1 MRDGFGGGGGG
12 GGGGSRG
19 PSGGRGG
26 SGGGG
31 GRDRDRGRGGRD
43 RRGRRDDGPVLDER
57 VVDIARVDKVH
68 KGGRNLSWRALV
80 VVGDNKGRV
89 GAAIGKARE
98 IPDAIRKASERARK
112 EMVEVRMVGGTIPH
126 QIQCRVQTADVL
138 LKPAA
143 PGTGVIAGGAV
154 RAVME
159 AAGVSDVLT
168 KNLGSTNPVNIVWAT
183 LECIRELRSLQEVA
197 DIRGKNPSEIGFVS
211 RGGES

>member
-1 MRDGFGGGGGG
+1 MRGESEG
-12 GGGGSRG
+12 
-19 PSGGRGG
+19 GGRGRG
-26 SGGGG
+26 E
-31 GRDRDRGRGGRD
+31 RDRGD
-43 RRGRRDDGPVLDER
+43 RGRRDRRPRRDEGPALDER

-98 IPDAIRKASERARK
+98 IPDAIRKGSERARK
-112 EMVEVRMVGGTIPH
+112 EMFEVKMVGGTIPH
-126 QIQCRVQTADVL
+126 PVQCRVQTADVL

-168 KNLGSTNPVNIVWAT
+168 KSLGSNNPVNIVWSA
-183 LECIRELRSLQEVA
+183 LECLRQLQTVEEVA
-197 DIRGKNPSEIGFVS
+197 ALRGKPTAEIGFVS
-211 RGGES
+211 RAGGE

>member
-1 MRDGFGGGGGG
+1 MRSPGA
-12 GGGGSRG
+12 
-19 PSGGRGG
+19 GRQEDR
-26 SGGGG
+26 
-31 GRDRDRGRGGRD
+31 RDNRRGGR
-43 RRGRRDDGPVLDER
+43 RPRRDEGPVLDER

-80 VVGDNKGRV
+80 VVGDNHGRV

-112 EMVEVRMVGGTIPH
+112 SMIDVRMVGGTIPH
-126 QIQCRVQTADVL
+126 PVQCRVQCAHVL
-138 LKPAA
+138 LKPATA
-143 PGTGVIAGGAV
+143 GTGVIAGGAV

-183 LECIRELRSLQEVA
+183 LECLRQLRTVDEVA
-197 DIRGKNPSEIGFVS
+197 ALRQLRTEQVGFLP
-211 RGGES
+211 RAGEE

>member
-1 MRDGFGGGGGG
+1 MRGESEG
-12 GGGGSRG
+12 
-19 PSGGRGG
+19 GGRGRG
-26 SGGGG
+26 E
-31 GRDRDRGRGGRD
+31 RDRGD
-43 RRGRRDDGPVLDER
+43 RGRRDRRPRRDEGPALDER

-98 IPDAIRKASERARK
+98 IPDAIRKGSERARK
-112 EMVEVRMVGGTIPH
+112 EMFEVKMVGGTIPH
-126 QIQCRVQTADVL
+126 PVQCRVQTADVL

-168 KNLGSTNPVNIVWAT
+168 KSLGSNNPVNIVWSA
-183 LECIRELRSLQEVA
+183 LECLRQLQTVEEVA
-197 DIRGKNPSEIGFVS
+197 ALRGKPVAEIGFVS
-211 RGGES
+211 RAGGE